1 MVIYNLEFLY
11 LYKDDLPKGHCV
23 GASAPSLRV
32 IKESKI
38 EGYKHQDN
46 ADVHYQP
53 FPESI
58 LKEQ

>member
-1 MVIYNLEFLY
+1 VAIRQ
-11 LYKDDLPKGHCV
+11 PV
-23 GASAPSLRV
+23 GAAALSLQV
-32 IKESKI
+32 LQESQI
-38 EGYKHQDN
+38 EGCKDQDN